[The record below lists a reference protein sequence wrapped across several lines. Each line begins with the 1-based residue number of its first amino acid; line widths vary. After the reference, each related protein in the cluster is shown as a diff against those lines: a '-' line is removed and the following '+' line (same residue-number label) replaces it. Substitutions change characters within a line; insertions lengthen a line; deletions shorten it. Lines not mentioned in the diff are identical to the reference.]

1 MLLLLSKS
9 VNDILDHEINSCS
22 DFKKLKIYNDHLKF
36 IDQFCKEAPTDLKA
50 ELTDRFIYFRVWYL
64 LENLNKII
72 NNPNSKMIL
81 DYERNHHKYKILL
94 GICKM
99 KYTVSVT
106 HNKARDIDY
115 VTLSASFEPKLK
127 TNYLRNIYRIIGRL
141 DSYSGKNDPRI
152 YTDAKNKYFQE
163 LLFKYDELKL

>member
-1 MLLLLSKS
+1 MLLLLPKS
-9 VNDILDHEINSCS
+9 VNDILDHEINSCY

-36 IDQFCKEAPTDLKA
+36 IDQFCKEVPTELKA
-50 ELTDRFIYFRVWYL
+50 LFTDRFIYNRAWHL
-64 LENLNKII
+64 LENLNKVI
-72 NNPNSKMIL
+72 NNPNSRMIL
-81 DYERNHHKYKILL
+81 DYEHIHYKYKILL

-106 HNKARDIDY
+106 HHKARDIDY
-115 VTLSASFEPKLK
+115 VTLSTSFEPKSK